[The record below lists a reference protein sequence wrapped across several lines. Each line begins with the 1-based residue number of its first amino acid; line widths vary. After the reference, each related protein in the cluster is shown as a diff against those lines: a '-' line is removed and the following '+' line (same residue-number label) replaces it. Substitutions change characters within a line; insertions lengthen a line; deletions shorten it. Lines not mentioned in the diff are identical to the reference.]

1 MSDKSN
7 YLKEGVINHLLRTN
21 SLPKPPAVYVALF
34 TVAPDPDTG
43 AGGTEVSGG
52 GYARVQVGP
61 SDAAWD
67 DPVGT
72 GVTGNTSEVVFVS
85 PTADLGVATH
95 FSLRD
100 ALTGG
105 NQLYSGALDAPRTL
119 STGVALKFPAG
130 SLTVSEQ

>member
-72 GVTGNTSEVVFVS
+72 GVTGNTSEVVF
-85 PTADLGVATH
+85 PTPTVAQGLATHFALFDAATGGTMLYSKALDTPRTLALGVAI
-95 FSLRD
+95 R
-100 ALTGG
+100 
-105 NQLYSGALDAPRTL
+105 
-119 STGVALKFPAG
+119 FPAG
-130 SLTVSEQ
+130 ALTVSEQ